1 MRRTLK
7 TKNNSPALVEERR
20 TCTKQ
25 IASDRKPQARQPRL
39 GAMRAMH
46 ARLQSTSMSASSSSP
61 NLPRAGGPKATSL
74 APPCARPC
82 SLEHLE
88 PICYVSRDS
97 VAARW
102 AHTNTPHGTREI
114 LLLCVPTVP
123 FLRHR
128 FAWGSVT
135 VLPRFRSC
143 FRRPAGADEGV
154 TSVLS
159 MISARRASA
168 LCSRLVSFRVDA
180 FSRLVLLHPRGR
192 SACNSFATRECI
204 VFLVWIV
211 HTGKLV

>member
-1 MRRTLK
+1 MRRTVK

-25 IASDRKPQARQPRL
+25 IVKIASDRKPQARQPRL

-61 NLPRAGGPKATSL
+61 NLLALVARRIKATATSL

-102 AHTNTPHGTREI
+102 AHTNTPHATRGF

-135 VLPRFRSC
+135 VLPRFRS
-143 FRRPAGADEGV
+143 
-154 TSVLS
+154 
-159 MISARRASA
+159 
-168 LCSRLVSFRVDA
+168 SFR
-180 FSRLVLLHPRGR
+180 
-192 SACNSFATRECI
+192 
-204 VFLVWIV
+204 
-211 HTGKLV
+211 